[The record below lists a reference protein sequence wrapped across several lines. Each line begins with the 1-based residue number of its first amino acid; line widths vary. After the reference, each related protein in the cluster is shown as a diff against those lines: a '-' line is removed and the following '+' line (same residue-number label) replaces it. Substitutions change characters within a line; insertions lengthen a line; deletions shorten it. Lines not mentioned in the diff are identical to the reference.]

1 MKPIP
6 AAGILIGVLCGVWM
20 FMMGFTGWYKDPA
33 KLDLFF
39 LVIAI
44 EIGGLIWGL
53 RRTADDGRTY
63 IGQVAAGTLISVVAG
78 LVIICS
84 SLLFTTV
91 AFPDYFDEV
100 NALSREMMVKQGKTE
115 AEIQQILA
123 AAAPMQTP
131 LRNALIGFTGTVVSG
146 IIASALI
153 AVWVRARNGSH
164 QVAGA

>member
-1 MKPIP
+1 MSPIP
-6 AAGILIGVLCGVWM
+6 AAGLLIGVLCAIWM

-53 RRTADDGRTY
+53 RQTAAQGRTY
-63 IGQVAAGTLISVVAG
+63 SGQVAAGTLISIVAG
-78 LVIICS
+78 VVIICS

-91 AFPDYFDEV
+91 AFPDYFEEI
-100 NALSREMMVKQGKTE
+100 NAVSREMMVKEGRTE
-115 AEIQQILA
+115 ADIQQTLE

-131 LRNALIGFTGTVVSG
+131 FRNALIGFTGTVVTGIVASG
-146 IIASALI
+146 VL
-153 AVWVRARNGSH
+153 AVWVRARR
-164 QVAGA
+164 